1 MRVMIFAIAG
11 TLLALTAFA
20 QPRAQYQKDADG
32 VLLPDPKA
40 TPGATLSVTMHHLCT
55 KGYTQTVRNVTD
67 AEKQHI
73 YAVYG
78 AKHQLKVCCEVDHLI
93 SLELGGS
100 NDLTNLWP
108 EPYTPTPGAHEKDKL
123 ENVLH
128 QAVCDGKMTLQEAQQ
143 KISTN
148 WHEAYKQ
155 MVEGKP

>member
-1 MRVMIFAIAG
+1 MRMIILILAG
-11 TLLALTAFA
+11 VLLAFTAFA

-40 TPGATLSVTMHHLCT
+40 TPGATLNVTMHHLCM

-73 YAVYG
+73 YALYG
-78 AKHQLKVCCEVDHLI
+78 AKKQPKVCCEVDHLI

-108 EPYTPTPGAHEKDKL
+108 EPYLPKPGAHEKDKL

-148 WHEAYKQ
+148 WYEAYKQ
-155 MVEGKP
+155 LVK